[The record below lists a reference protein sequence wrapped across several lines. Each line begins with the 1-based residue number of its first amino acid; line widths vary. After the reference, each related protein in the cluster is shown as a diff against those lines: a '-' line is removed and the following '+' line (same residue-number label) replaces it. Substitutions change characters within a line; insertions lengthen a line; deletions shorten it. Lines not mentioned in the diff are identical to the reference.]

1 MAAASGVEQRPFGR
15 AGVGA
20 PTACQAA
27 RYDQRSIEDRGVP
40 EPALMENAGRQ
51 AALIVEHLFP
61 KGEVVALVGSGNNG
75 GDALVC
81 LRALAA
87 WGRPVSAVVV
97 GKRPV
102 PDPVLHGWELP
113 TTVLDAGRAGS
124 VQADAV
130 RTLERRLAGAAVVVD
145 GLLGTGIKGAPRP
158 AHQAAI
164 EAANRAP
171 GAVVALDA
179 PSGVDGTDGTVPG
192 AAVEADATVAFGWP
206 KLGTLL
212 HPGRGRC
219 GRLVAVEIGFPPRAP
234 WSDGWAE
241 LATPGWASQALPR
254 RSAATHKNEVGALA
268 VVAGPALAGAAAL
281 AARSAFRCG
290 AGLVR
295 VCGPADVAGVVAA
308 VPEVVFVAD
317 TPEAGGADA
326 SGRSLEADDGVPD
339 ASGRSPEGGGGVP
352 DASHRS
358 LEADDGVPGASGRS
372 LEAAIEASRAL
383 VVGPGLGT
391 NAGAAR
397 RLERALAAR
406 AGRPAVLDA
415 DALTLLSRGA
425 ARGGTGLEKG
435 AGPVVAT
442 PHPGEMARLL
452 GCSTA
457 QVQQDR
463 VAAARGLA
471 EARGVVVLLKGAPSL
486 VAEPGGRL
494 LVATVQ
500 DTSDLAVAGMGDVL
514 AGAVGAFLA
523 QGVEPFCAAG
533 LALDVTGRAASA
545 CGLGPSLVP
554 SDVIEAVPAAL
565 AQRGNGRAKL
575 PFPFVVFDQ
584 DAPR

>member
-1 MAAASGVEQRPFGR
+1 MAAASSVEQRPFGKPV
-15 AGVGA
+15 VGA
-20 PTACQAA
+20 PTARQAA

-40 EPALMENAGRQ
+40 ESVLMENAGRQ

-61 KGEVVALVGSGNNG
+61 QGEVVALVGSGSNG

-97 GKRPV
+97 GTRPS

-113 TTVLDAGRAGS
+113 TTVFDAGRAG
-124 VQADAV
+124 AA
-130 RTLERRLAGAAVVVD
+130 RRLERRLTGAAVVVD

-179 PSGVDGTDGTVPG
+179 PSGVDGTHGTIPG
-192 AAVEADATVAFGWP
+192 AAVQADATVAFGWP

-212 HPGRGRC
+212 HPGRTRC

-241 LATPGWASQALPR
+241 LATPGWASQVLPR

-268 VVAGPALAGAAAL
+268 VVAGPAMAGAAAL

-295 VCGPADVAGVVAA
+295 VCGPADVADVVAA

-317 TPEAGGADA
+317 GANA
-326 SGRSLEADDGVPD
+326 PGRSLEAGGDVP
-339 ASGRSPEGGGGVP
+339 GGPG
-352 DASHRS
+352 RS
-358 LEADDGVPGASGRS
+358 LEAEKAPSASGHS

-383 VVGPGLGT
+383 VAGPGLGT
-391 NAGAAR
+391 DADAAR
-397 RLERALAAR
+397 RLERALAVR

-425 ARGGTGLEKG
+425 AGGAIRVGDVIG

-457 QVQQDR
+457 QVQRDR

-494 LVATVQ
+494 LVATAQ

-523 QGVEPFCAAG
+523 QSVEPFCAAG
-533 LALDVTGRAASA
+533 LALDVTGRAAAA

-554 SDVIEAVPAAL
+554 SDVIEAVPAAV
-565 AQRGNGRAKL
+565 AQRGNGRATL

>member
-1 MAAASGVEQRPFGR
+1 MAAASSVEQRPFGKPV
-15 AGVGA
+15 VGA

-61 KGEVVALVGSGNNG
+61 QGEVVALVGAGNNG

-97 GKRPV
+97 GKRPS
-102 PDPVLHGWELP
+102 PDPVSHGWELP
-113 TTVLDAGRAGS
+113 TTVFDTGRAG
-124 VQADAV
+124 AA
-130 RTLERRLAGAAVVVD
+130 RRLERRLTGAAVVVD

-164 EAANRAP
+164 EAANRTP

-179 PSGVDGTDGTVPG
+179 PSGVDGTNGTIPG
-192 AAVEADATVAFGWP
+192 AAVQADATVAFGWP

-212 HPGRGRC
+212 HPGRTRC

-241 LATPGWASQALPR
+241 LATPGWASQTLPR

-268 VVAGPALAGAAAL
+268 VVAGPAMAGAAAL

-317 TPEAGGADA
+317 TPEARDANLPGRFIEADGVPST
-326 SGRSLEADDGVPD
+326 SGRSLEADGIPS
-339 ASGRSPEGGGGVP
+339 ASG
-352 DASHRS
+352 H
-358 LEADDGVPGASGRS
+358 S

-391 NAGAAR
+391 NADAAR
-397 RLERALAAR
+397 RLERALAVR

-415 DALTLLSRGA
+415 DALTLLSRDAAGGA
-425 ARGGTGLEKG
+425 IRVGDVIG

-457 QVQQDR
+457 QVQRDR

-486 VAEPGGRL
+486 VVEPGGRL
-494 LVATVQ
+494 LVATAQ

-523 QGVEPFCAAG
+523 QSVEPFCAAG
-533 LALDVTGRAASA
+533 LALDVTGRAAAA

-565 AQRGNGRAKL
+565 AQRGNGRATL